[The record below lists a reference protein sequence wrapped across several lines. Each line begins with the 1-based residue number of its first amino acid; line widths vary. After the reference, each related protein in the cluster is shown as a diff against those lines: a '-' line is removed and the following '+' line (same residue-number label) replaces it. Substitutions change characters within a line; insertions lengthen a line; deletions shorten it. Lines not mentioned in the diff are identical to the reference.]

1 MIILCVPLLFKYE
14 SQKEFKARQKSNY
27 SKSLLYWYFI
37 LTVEDSPFHLQ
48 IHPVVPLDVLLLE
61 PLLVDDLERL
71 GGFTYD
77 VSTGGEK
84 SQNHKQ

>member
-1 MIILCVPLLFKYE
+1 ME
-14 SQKEFKARQKSNY
+14 E
-27 SKSLLYWYFI
+27 
-37 LTVEDSPFHLQ
+37 SPFHLQ

-84 SQNHKQ
+84 S

>member
-1 MIILCVPLLFKYE
+1 MGHPV
-14 SQKEFKARQKSNY
+14 
-27 SKSLLYWYFI
+27 LYWYFI

-71 GGFTYD
+71 RGDSHMTFAVMG
-77 VSTGGEK
+77 VG
-84 SQNHKQ
+84 